1 VDSNVSGF
9 DEEYESRMAEAQGR
23 ARAQGRGDV
32 LEYLSLRASNDS
44 VRARAVEWLLD
55 SFMTAAGELN
65 RAGAGL
71 TLTRTDSH
79 RFRVG
84 TSTMVGTRLTLS
96 RGLRSL
102 TVEAGWPRAP
112 RDGIVRGGGLASA
125 RAGHFGE
132 RKSDEEFLLV
142 PSGLEDA
149 RWLVMDKTGART
161 ELLEERLRAH
171 VARLLV

>member
-1 VDSNVSGF
+1 VNGF
-9 DEEYESRMAEAQGR
+9 DEDYESRMAEAQGR

-32 LEYLSLRASNDS
+32 LEYLSLRAANDS

-55 SFMTAAGELN
+55 TFMTAAGELN

-71 TLTRTDSH
+71 TLTRTDAH

-84 TSTMVGTRLTLS
+84 DSTMVGARLTLS

-112 RDGIVRGGGLASA
+112 RDGVVRGGGLASA
-125 RAGHFGE
+125 RAGHFGD
-132 RKSDEEFLLV
+132 RKADEEFLLV
-142 PSGLEDA
+142 PAGREDA
-149 RWLVMDKTGART
+149 RWLVVEKKTGART
-161 ELLEERLRAH
+161 ELLEERMRAH
-171 VARLLV
+171 VARLLH

>member
-1 VDSNVSGF
+1 
-9 DEEYESRMAEAQGR
+9 MAEAQTR
-23 ARAQGRGDV
+23 ARAQGRNDV
-32 LEYLSLRASNDS
+32 LDYLSLRAANDS

-55 SFMTAAGELN
+55 LFMTAAGELN

-71 TLTRTDSH
+71 TLARTDSH

-112 RDGIVRGGGLASA
+112 RDGIVRGGRLPAA
-125 RAGHFGE
+125 RAGHVGN
-132 RKSDEEFLLV
+132 RKADEEFLLV
-142 PSGLEDA
+142 STRREDA
-149 RWLVMDKTGART
+149 RWFVIDKTGAR
-161 ELLEERLRAH
+161 
-171 VARLLV
+171 